1 MKDDKDL
8 LKELFFQLPR
18 EKYSDQLRSKIMYHV
33 MLEAER
39 MHKRNERLNR
49 LICVFSLVLMV
60 VFAFGVFYYINES
73 FDFTIPDISFPDLS
87 LFPFYIYIGFLAL
100 ILLGIDHKFREIY
113 KKKHKKERQ
122 V

>member
-18 EKYSDQLRSKIMYHV
+18 EKYSDQLRSKIMHQV

-49 LICVFSLVLMV
+49 LICVLSLVLMA

-87 LFPFYIYIGFLAL
+87 LFSFYIYIGFLAL

-113 KKKHKKERQ
+113 KNKHKKARQ